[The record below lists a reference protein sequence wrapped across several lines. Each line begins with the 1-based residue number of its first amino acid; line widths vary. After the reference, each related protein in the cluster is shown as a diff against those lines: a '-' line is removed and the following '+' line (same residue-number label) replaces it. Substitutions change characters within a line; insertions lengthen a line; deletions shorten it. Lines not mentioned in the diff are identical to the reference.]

1 MIITPP
7 TNGGIVPPWML
18 PKPDPNTP
26 RVMQPS
32 EHRDGYEQIIGS
44 NIVAWL
50 DEHGR
55 IENSDDDPFDDKI
68 IAAWERLS
76 AQMAEEL
83 TGIDN

>member
-44 NIVAWL
+44 NIAAWL
-50 DEHGR
+50 DEQR
-55 IENSDDDPFDDKI
+55 K
-68 IAAWERLS
+68 AARYHLLRS
-76 AQMAEEL
+76 EL
-83 TGIDN
+83 PRG